1 MFYNRAMEVDVKK
14 IKGLKEE
21 FAKIDSKEEESLYI
35 TQNGSIKYV
44 LLPVETYDC
53 LNKEED
59 GPSATIKIL
68 NPMNPNLSYEEYE
81 EVRRQV
87 LEVLD
92 KTFKPKPEKLN

>member
-1 MFYNRAMEVDVKK
+1 MEIDVKK

-21 FAKIDSKEEESLYI
+21 FSKIDSKEEDALYI
-35 TQNGSIKYV
+35 TDNGSVKYV
-44 LLPVETYDC
+44 LLPVELYDS
-53 LNKEED
+53 LKALED
-59 GPSATIKIL
+59 EGPSATIKIL

>member
-1 MFYNRAMEVDVKK
+1 MEVDVKK

-21 FAKIDSKEEESLYI
+21 FTKIDSKEEESLYI
-35 TQNGSIKYV
+35 TENGSIKYV
-44 LLPVETYDC
+44 LLPIETYDA
-53 LNKEED
+53 LNNED
-59 GPSATIKIL
+59 ENPSATIKIL

>member
-1 MFYNRAMEVDVKK
+1 MEIDVKK

-21 FAKIDSKEEESLYI
+21 LSKLDSKEEESLYI
-35 TQNGSIKYV
+35 TENGSIKYV
-44 LLPVETYDC
+44 LLPVEIYDS
-53 LNKEED
+53 LKSLED
-59 GPSATIKIL
+59 EGPSATIKIL
-68 NPMNPNLSYEEYE
+68 NPTNPNLSYEEYE